1 MHSFGVCEAY
11 LKVCT
16 KFGSLLYEIFSHKA
30 LNYLSLSPQIKLCVN
45 VEIVF
50 VQHHLY
56 FNRQS
61 KEKSARGRASVY
73 EMVQA
78 VV

>member
-11 LKVCT
+11 LKAGA
-16 KFGSLLYEIFSHKA
+16 KFGGLLYEIFSHKA
-30 LNYLSLSPQIKLCVN
+30 LNYLSLATQVKLCVN
-45 VEIVF
+45 VEIIL

-61 KEKSARGRASVY
+61 KEKPA
-73 EMVQA
+73 
-78 VV
+78 